1 MKSEYYKNILPW
13 NENERVIDQF
23 GWNIQSV
30 ITPTASSKSNWDD
43 AYLPAWESKRQ
54 IYETAAENRLPK
66 GVLMSEFHAGLCENI
81 VHYWSMVG
89 DTIVDPFAGRLT
101 RAFVSQTLGRN
112 YYGYDV
118 SPETVKKVRH
128 ELDRHEL
135 GATIYEEDGCE
146 MKSTPNE
153 SANLVMTCPPYADIE
168 RYESA
173 EGQLSDIRKYDEFC
187 ERIQVCGDNIE
198 RVLKPGGFAVWVCG
212 DFRKDGEYKSF
223 HSDTINM
230 FTKSGLILHDIIV
243 MKNNTIFAALQA
255 GKCASKRYTAKVH
268 EFVLVFRKEGE
279 LEYSSD
285 KIKNREESLEQ
296 FFK

>member
-23 GWNIQSV
+23 GWNPQSV
-30 ITPTASSKSNWDD
+30 ITPTKSSKNNWDD
-43 AYLPAWESKRQ
+43 AYLTAYEEKRGVCP
-54 IYETAAENRLPK
+54 RLPN
-66 GVLMSEFHAGLCENI
+66 GLMMSEFHAGLCENI

-101 RAFVSQTLGRN
+101 RAFVSQSLGRN

-118 SPETVKKVRH
+118 SSETVGRVRH

-146 MKSTPNE
+146 MKSTPDE
-153 SANLVMTCPPYADIE
+153 SANLVMTCPPYGDIE

-173 EGQLSDIRKYDEFC
+173 EGQLSDLRKYEDFC
-187 ERIQVCGDNIE
+187 ERIQVCGNNIE

-212 DFRKDGEYKSF
+212 DWRRDGEYKPF

-230 FTKSGLILHDIIV
+230 FTKSGLKLHDIIV
-243 MKNNTIFAALQA
+243 MKNDTIFAALQA

>member
-23 GWNIQSV
+23 GWNPQSV
-30 ITPTASSKSNWDD
+30 ITPTKSSKNNWDD
-43 AYLPAWESKRQ
+43 AYLTAYEEKRGVCP
-54 IYETAAENRLPK
+54 RLPN
-66 GVLMSEFHAGLCENI
+66 GLMMSEFHAGLCENI

-101 RAFVSQTLGRN
+101 RAFVSQSLGRN

-118 SPETVKKVRH
+118 SSETVDRVRH

-153 SANLVMTCPPYADIE
+153 SANLVMTCPPYGDIE

-173 EGQLSDIRKYDEFC
+173 EGQLSDLRKYEDFC

-212 DFRKDGEYKSF
+212 DWRRDGEYKPF

-230 FTKSGLILHDIIV
+230 FTKSGLKLHDIIV
-243 MKNNTIFAALQA
+243 MKNDTIFAALQA

-268 EFVLVFRKEGE
+268 EFILVFRKEGE